1 MKWQYIVLAVILIGA
16 AALSLW
22 MATRVTVP
30 TIEHTL
36 TNTSGHEQEEGGG
49 GLFGFNVAEGV
60 NILMYLAIVAALF
73 AIGIGAY
80 VYISKRQ

>member
-22 MATRVTVP
+22 MATRVTMP
-30 TIEHTL
+30 DIENTL
-36 TNTSGHEQEEGGG
+36 TNTSGHEQEGGG
-49 GLFGFNVAEGV
+49 GGFLGFSVAEGV
-60 NILMYLAIVAALF
+60 NVLMYLGIVAALF

-80 VYISKRQ
+80 VYVSKRQ